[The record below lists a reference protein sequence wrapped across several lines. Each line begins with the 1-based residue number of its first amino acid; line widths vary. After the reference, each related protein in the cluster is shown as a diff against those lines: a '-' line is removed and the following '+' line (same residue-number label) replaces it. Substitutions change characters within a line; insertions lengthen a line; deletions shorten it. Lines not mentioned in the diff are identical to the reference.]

1 MLRGI
6 PADSGR
12 EPGKRLRVA
21 GNGDTVKFVQKL
33 KSWFGKKQSPFE
45 ELLFS
50 HFGAPSDGGIYVSP
64 ETAMRCSAVF
74 ACVGLLAESIAQ
86 LPMKLYKGYGWERK
100 EAREH
105 WIHRLLY
112 YRPSPWQTSFEWRET
127 AMLHLCLRGNF
138 YAYKVRDGTGRV
150 MELLP
155 LHPDAVSVRQLDN
168 WDLEYRVTFK
178 AGKQMI
184 CSQRDIFHVAYR
196 SLDGFTGLSP
206 ISYQRETI
214 GLTLAAQKHGAKTF
228 SNGAKPGG
236 VLTHPTQLS
245 DDAARRLRENWET
258 TYGGDNAGKTAIL
271 EEGMTFS
278 VVSMSNTD
286 AQYLETRRFQ
296 VEDIARIFG
305 IPLFMIQSTEKTTSW
320 GSGIEQMSMGYV
332 RYTLLPWVRRW
343 EQAIRRDLIAEAREP
358 DIEVRFNLEGLQR
371 GDIRSRFQSYQIGV
385 NMGVYSPNEVRELED
400 MNPRE
405 GGDVWLTPMN
415 MRITDD
421 EGVTKINDED
431 DLPDGGQGSGR
442 DRDV

>member
-1 MLRGI
+1 MM
-6 PADSGR
+6 
-12 EPGKRLRVA
+12 RLM
-21 GNGDTVKFVQKL
+21 QKL
-33 KSWFGKKQSPFE
+33 KAWFNVKQSPE
-45 ELLFS
+45 ELERLLLS
-50 HFGAPSDGGIYVSP
+50 HFGAPSESGIYVSP

-86 LPMKLYKGYGWERK
+86 LPMKLYQGHGQERI
-100 EAREH
+100 EAWGH
-105 WIHRLLY
+105 WLHRLLY
-112 YRPSPWQTSFEWRET
+112 YHPSPWQTSFEWRET

-138 YAYKVRDGTGRV
+138 YAWKVRDGAGRV
-150 MELLP
+150 VELLP
-155 LHPDAVSVRQLDN
+155 LHPDTVSVRQRDN
-168 WDLEYRVTFK
+168 WDLEYRVTLK
-178 AGKQMI
+178 TGRQVL
-184 CSQRDIFHVAYR
+184 CTQRDIFHVAYR
-196 SLDGFTGLSP
+196 SLDGITGLSP
-206 ISYQRETI
+206 IAYQRETI

-236 VLTHPTQLS
+236 VLVHPGKLT
-245 DDAARRLRENWET
+245 DEAAKRLRESWEIS
-258 TYGGDNAGKTAIL
+258 YGGDNAGRTAIL
-271 EEGMTFS
+271 EEGMTFATL
-278 VVSMSNTD
+278 SMSNSD

-343 EQAIRRDLIAEAREP
+343 EQAIRRDLIEEP
-358 DIEVRFNLEGLQR
+358 DLEMRFNLEGLQR
-371 GDIRSRFQSYQIGV
+371 GDIRSRFQSYQAGV

-421 EGVTKINDED
+421 GGVTWEDED
-431 DLPDGGQGSGR
+431 TDKAKP
-442 DRDV
+442 

>member
-1 MLRGI
+1 MKIGLFEKI
-6 PADSGR
+6 KTMFGR
-12 EPGKRLRVA
+12 
-21 GNGDTVKFVQKL
+21 
-33 KSWFGKKQSPFE
+33 KQSPWE
-45 ELLFS
+45 NLLFS
-50 HFGAPSDGGIYVSP
+50 YFGATSETGIYVSP

-74 ACVGLLAESIAQ
+74 ACIGLLAESIAQ
-86 LPMKLYKGYGWERK
+86 LPMKVYQGYGSERR
-100 EAREH
+100 EVREH
-105 WIHRLLY
+105 WLHQLLY
-112 YRPSPWQTSFEWRET
+112 YTPSPWQTSFGWRET

-150 MELLP
+150 LELLP

-168 WDLEYRVTFK
+168 WDLEFLVTLK
-178 AGKQMI
+178 GGRQIRCTQK
-184 CSQRDIFHVAYR
+184 DVFHVAYR
-196 SLDGFTGLSP
+196 SIDGITGVSP

-236 VLTHPTQLS
+236 VLTHPAKLS
-245 DDAARRLRENWET
+245 DEAAKRLRESWEV

-278 VVSMSNTD
+278 VLSMTNSD

-343 EQAIRRDLIAEAREP
+343 EQAIQRDLIAEVKEP
-358 DIEVRFNLEGLQR
+358 SIEVRFNIEGLQR
-371 GDIRSRFQSYQIGV
+371 SDIRSRFQSYQVGI

-405 GGDVWLTPMN
+405 GGDVWLTPLN

-421 EGVTKINDED
+421 EGVTHRDED
-431 DLPDGGQGSGR
+431 ENKAKP
-442 DRDV
+442 